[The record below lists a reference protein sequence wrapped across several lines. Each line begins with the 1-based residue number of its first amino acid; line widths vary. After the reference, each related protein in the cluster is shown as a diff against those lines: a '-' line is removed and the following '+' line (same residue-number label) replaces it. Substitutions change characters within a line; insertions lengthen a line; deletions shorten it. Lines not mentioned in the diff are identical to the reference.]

1 MVAVDQNTSYQREL
15 LPGDQV
21 TIRSRVVEMKEKS
34 IRFVHEMINDE
45 TGELAASTELV
56 GVHIDTVARKSTP
69 FPAEVV
75 VRGREQAA

>member
-1 MVAVDQNTSYQREL
+1 
-15 LPGDQV
+15 
-21 TIRSRVVEMKEKS
+21 MKEKS

-56 GVHIDTVARKSTP
+56 GVHIDTAARRSTP

-75 VRGREQAA
+75 ARGRELAA